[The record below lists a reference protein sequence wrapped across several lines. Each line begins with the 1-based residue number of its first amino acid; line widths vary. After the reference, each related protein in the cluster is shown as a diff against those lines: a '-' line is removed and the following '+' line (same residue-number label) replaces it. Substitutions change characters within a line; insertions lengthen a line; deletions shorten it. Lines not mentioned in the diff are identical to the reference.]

1 MLVQTVNGIPGNW
14 SSGNK
19 IRELYI
25 SGKCPVQEIGI
36 QIIDIG
42 KSVGIMAEIVVNIQ
56 DMNID
61 KILISGF

>member
-42 KSVGIMAEIVVNIQ
+42 KRYIRENIVRTIV
-56 DMNID
+56 
-61 KILISGF
+61 L